1 MLITFLILTLLM
13 LAVWLDQELEQN
25 RNPVL
30 GEEWDFT
37 KPGLKNK
44 H

>member
-1 MLITFLILTLLM
+1 MIITYLILSLFIF
-13 LAVWLDQELEQN
+13 AVWLDERLEQK

-37 KPGLKNK
+37 SNNYVPK
-44 H
+44 